1 MDILEKS
8 RKLNRKYLDAKESKN
23 FSKSYFKNEMKK
35 EFNDLFESM
44 ESVFNI
50 SISDNYNYKR
60 LKYMFEM
67 SNRVKNNDISEHDAS
82 VKIGQELVDNIVKP
96 QIEKNK

>member
-8 RKLNRKYLDAKESKN
+8 RKLNRKYLDAKENKN

-50 SISDNYNYKR
+50 SISDNYNYYFKVLYSSFSSLAWPSR
-60 LKYMFEM
+60 
-67 SNRVKNNDISEHDAS
+67 
-82 VKIGQELVDNIVKP
+82 
-96 QIEKNK
+96 